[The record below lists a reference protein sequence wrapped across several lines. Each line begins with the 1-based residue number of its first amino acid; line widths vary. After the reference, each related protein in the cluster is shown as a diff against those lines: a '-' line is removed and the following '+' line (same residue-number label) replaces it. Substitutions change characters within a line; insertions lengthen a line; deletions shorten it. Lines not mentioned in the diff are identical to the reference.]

1 MAQSSVFA
9 SGKTFASRSHITF
22 GSPDFL
28 ATATGELHLVDS
40 DVSAAVGVGGPTRSA
55 TRSKADKRRL
65 KRHDVVLKRR
75 LNRLAAAIRQNAEG
89 ALPSTFVTVIGH
101 QPLPFSTCSRMT

>member
-1 MAQSSVFA
+1 MFQVTSSTLMAQSSVFA
-9 SGKTFASRSHITF
+9 SGKTLASRSHITF

-55 TRSKADKRRL
+55 TRSNADKQRL

-89 ALPSTFVTVIGH
+89 ALPSTFVAVIGH
-101 QPLPFSTCSRMT
+101 